1 MNGRDKIILFL
12 LICTGLFGQDVQITA
27 TVSKNQVTVD
37 EPFEYK
43 VEVSGK
49 SSNLPDPG
57 FPVFNNFAVLQG
69 PSTSTSIQIIN
80 GRMSSAK
87 GYSFYLQA
95 RQEGQFTIPSA
106 TLEADGKTLAS
117 NEITMT
123 VSKSQT
129 QPGTN
134 TPVPGQPRST
144 KDTEIA
150 GENLYLKAELD
161 KKNAYQNEQV
171 TVTYKLYFRVNV
183 RSYNFDKLPS
193 NAGFWTEEYTLPS
206 QPPINNEVINGA
218 AYQVAT
224 LRKVALFPTQSG
236 EITIEPLVVSVDAL
250 VKKQS
255 RSRSLF
261 DSFFDDPF
269 GTTVRKS
276 LASKSVTIRVK
287 PMPENNHP
295 VAFKNEVGRYNLT
308 ATVDKTELK
317 LNEAASIKLTI
328 TGEGNIKLL
337 KPPAVILPPDL
348 EVYEPKE
355 TTTIKRDTG
364 PISGSKTVEYIIVP
378 RVAGSY
384 HIKPIVLNYF
394 DPNAGQYKTIT
405 SSALNLNVLQ
415 GAGGVGTMV
424 SGSSLTKQEV
434 ALLGEDI
441 RFIKETARFFT
452 AGTKIYASWP
462 YLLTYLVPLLGLI
475 ATFLYVKQRE
485 KLRSDQQLARKRKAG
500 KIAAQHLTAARK
512 VLKENTRYEFY
523 RRIAQALQGFV
534 SDRLNL
540 QLTDFNAVAVRKN
553 LEQVGVGIE
562 EIKEYQDCLTE
573 SDFRQFAGGNV
584 HLPEMKNFYERV
596 KKILTRLERYI

>member
-1 MNGRDKIILFL
+1 
-12 LICTGLFGQDVQITA
+12 
-27 TVSKNQVTVD
+27 
-37 EPFEYK
+37 
-43 VEVSGK
+43 
-49 SSNLPDPG
+49 
-57 FPVFNNFAVLQG
+57 
-69 PSTSTSIQIIN
+69 
-80 GRMSSAK
+80 
-87 GYSFYLQA
+87 
-95 RQEGQFTIPSA
+95 
-106 TLEADGKTLAS
+106 
-117 NEITMT
+117 
-123 VSKSQT
+123 
-129 QPGTN
+129 
-134 TPVPGQPRST
+134 
-144 KDTEIA
+144 
-150 GENLYLKAELD
+150 
-161 KKNAYQNEQV
+161 
-171 TVTYKLYFRVNV
+171 
-183 RSYNFDKLPS
+183 
-193 NAGFWTEEYTLPS
+193 
-206 QPPINNEVINGA
+206 
-218 AYQVAT
+218 
-224 LRKVALFPTQSG
+224 
-236 EITIEPLVVSVDAL
+236 
-250 VKKQS
+250 
-255 RSRSLF
+255 
-261 DSFFDDPF
+261 
-269 GTTVRKS
+269 
-276 LASKSVTIRVK
+276 
-287 PMPENNHP
+287 
-295 VAFKNEVGRYNLT
+295 
-308 ATVDKTELK
+308 
-317 LNEAASIKLTI
+317 LTI

-452 AGTKIYASWP
+452 AGTKIYASWL